1 MRLSAGRGDLGA
13 GWSAWKTG
21 GFLAA
26 AESRS
31 ETTEIR
37 QKTRCGI
44 HRQLA
49 LPRAIYPDG
58 RVALH
63 ASTVT
68 SVLEPGR
75 KAPVEPMQHTEL
87 PPRRW
92 SLVPL
97 QALGVQSCNRDKTPG
112 KQVQH
117 ASACGTAAAEIRHFL
132 AVEPGLTRFRSVF
145 ARGFAPVTQSS
156 VSDNVRRTV
165 RSRVRLTDRA
175 FILKQRAS
183 DAPDSLS

>member
-1 MRLSAGRGDLGA
+1 MRFSAGRGDRGA

-26 AESRS
+26 AESRL

-37 QKTRCGI
+37 KKTRCGI

-58 RVALH
+58 CVALH

-75 KAPVEPMQHTEL
+75 KAPVEPMRHTEL
-87 PPRRW
+87 PHRRW

-97 QALGVQSCNRDKTPG
+97 QALGV
-112 KQVQH
+112 
-117 ASACGTAAAEIRHFL
+117 
-132 AVEPGLTRFRSVF
+132 
-145 ARGFAPVTQSS
+145 QSS

-165 RSRVRLTDRA
+165 RSRVRLTECA
-175 FILKQRAS
+175 LILKQRAS
-183 DAPDSLS
+183 DVPDSLS